1 MNKIKQENHSTVVNA
16 KEITEADYDLGCS
29 ILASS
34 IRCFFS
40 KPGIKEEYE
49 VWVKSEENNEKM
61 KGA

>member
-1 MNKIKQENHSTVVNA
+1 MIVNVIKQETQSVKVNA

-49 VWVKSEENNEKM
+49 EWLKSEEND
-61 KGA
+61 